1 MSMRKAVMILIAA
14 ILLCGWNVNADSM
27 ADEETYE
34 IVTVQ
39 DNDTLWD
46 IATKKVDDR
55 MDVRKYIYEVQQLN
69 HLGDAC
75 ILTPG
80 RKQAEAPCRQRMI
93 RQTIEK
99 PVGVNTFSHPLA
111 FCVAQKNQPTETS
124 SILKFSSL
132 PAIS

>member
-27 ADEETYE
+27 AGEETYE

-46 IATKKVDDR
+46 IAAKKVDDR

-75 ILTPG
+75 TLTPG
-80 RKQAEAPCRQRMI
+80 SK
-93 RQTIEK
+93 
-99 PVGVNTFSHPLA
+99 
-111 FCVAQKNQPTETS
+111 
-124 SILKFSSL
+124 LKL
-132 PAIS
+132 PAVKE

>member
-1 MSMRKAVMILIAA
+1 MRKAVMILIAA

-27 ADEETYE
+27 AGEETYE

-39 DNDTLWD
+39 GNDTLWD
-46 IATKKVDDR
+46 IAAKKVDDR

-80 RKQAEAPCRQRMI
+80 SKLKLLAVTLTGKRCPIGPERY
-93 RQTIEK
+93 
-99 PVGVNTFSHPLA
+99 TFSP
-111 FCVAQKNQPTETS
+111 TS
-124 SILKFSSL
+124 SSSDPGICFCSMVRML
-132 PAIS
+132 SGSGMP